1 MTSDDWPA
9 PDIQGSCWRG
19 IPHGETLTAS
29 SHWPSV
35 WPVVRKLSRA
45 LIGHSTGENYWAW
58 VTWGENQRSN
68 SVELEQVNK
77 PQNYRFSLKQLI
89 WVKSSNIMTYCLG
102 YVLLVTGDLHHTL
115 SLKTQPGFHS
125 CFVRNFQD
133 KLERQNPPS
142 WLPRLPDLISQAT
155 QASLLDLI
163 LMKIADWE
171 YLF

>member
-1 MTSDDWPA
+1 
-9 PDIQGSCWRG
+9 
-19 IPHGETLTAS
+19 
-29 SHWPSV
+29 
-35 WPVVRKLSRA
+35 
-45 LIGHSTGENYWAW
+45 
-58 VTWGENQRSN
+58 
-68 SVELEQVNK
+68 
-77 PQNYRFSLKQLI
+77 
-89 WVKSSNIMTYCLG
+89 MTYCLG

-163 LMKIADWE
+163 LMKIAD
-171 YLF
+171 